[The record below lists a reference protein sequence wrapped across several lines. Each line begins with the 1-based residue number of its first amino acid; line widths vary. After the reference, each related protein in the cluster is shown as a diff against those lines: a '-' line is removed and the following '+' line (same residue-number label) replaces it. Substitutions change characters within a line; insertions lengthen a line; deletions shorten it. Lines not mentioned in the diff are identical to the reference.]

1 MAENKEN
8 GSKTLFDMFHS
19 GLKDQTVG
27 QLIEV
32 DRLPSKEE
40 ILDITK
46 NPFET
51 IFIITE
57 DNSIYAAKGDESDAK
72 FNELKPQ
79 LDRITFWP
87 IKNLELT
94 RSIIDNAMRAA
105 AKEARSKGLK
115 DIEEII
121 NFIGEYMG
129 NLLGTK
135 FIYENWEKV
144 KDPFSS

>member
-1 MAENKEN
+1 MMAENKEN

-79 LDRITFWP
+79 LDNKKIALIAHTHPFKDNMN
-87 IKNLELT
+87 KNKSLFFS
-94 RSIIDNAMRAA
+94 RSP
-105 AKEARSKGLK
+105 
-115 DIEEII
+115 
-121 NFIGEYMG
+121 
-129 NLLGTK
+129 T
-135 FIYENWEKV
+135 
-144 KDPFSS
+144 